1 MPGCEF
7 SHPLAHM
14 PYDSLFNYTGAHCFF
29 HRIPASLCAWD
40 ARCRFREKLFNFLFS
55 PRCSSWHY
63 SGCTM
68 REGLRMPLWFSF
80 IFLLIFITA
89 QGPRVSWAP
98 FVRSC
103 MLSWPHSQT
112 MAVQEHWGCALDK
125 QPHQVFLILLSPLF
139 SFPVSHLKSQ
149 SKFFPPLTWL

>member
-14 PYDSLFNYTGAHCFF
+14 PYDSLFNYTVAHCFF

-68 REGLRMPLWFSF
+68 REGLRMLLWFSF
-80 IFLLIFITA
+80 DFLLIFTTA

-98 FVRSC
+98 FEVV
-103 MLSWPHSQT
+103 LSDPGCCPDPIHKPWQCKNIEDVLWTNSLTKCFWFCYLHYSSHSR
-112 MAVQEHWGCALDK
+112 C
-125 QPHQVFLILLSPLF
+125 PI
-139 SFPVSHLKSQ
+139 
-149 SKFFPPLTWL
+149 